1 MGDVPRRR
9 LRILFSMRNCWYV
22 RIFESVI
29 RGLASQGHL
38 VHILAEHDPDP
49 VPQWTAAATAL
60 AAESPNVTVGYAR
73 RSLDDPWLDLRVM
86 TRLGRDYLRFLEP
99 RYRATPILASRAR
112 ARVPARVARL
122 AERGPAARALLRRV
136 LGMVERA
143 IPEDPEIAA
152 AVTMSDGVQ
161 PDVVLV
167 TPLVDLGSDQ
177 HDVLRAARA
186 RGIPSAL
193 CVGSWDHLSSKGVL
207 RDHPDRIF
215 VWNETQQRE
224 AVELHDAPPQSIV
237 VTGAQCFDHWF
248 DRRPSLDR
256 GEFCRKVGLDSNRP
270 YVLYVCSAL
279 FEGSPNEAEFVRRWI
294 AAARETVHPELR
306 DAGILIRPHPKR
318 AFEWDGADLS
328 AWPNVRLWPPRAAAP
343 MDSVTKSDYFDS
355 LYHSACVVGLNT
367 SALIEAGIVGRAVHT
382 ILLPEFTENQEGTLH
397 FRYLI
402 DGGLLRTSRDLD
414 EHVAQLAASVR
425 GRHDAVD
432 ANRAFIETFVRP
444 HGLQTTG
451 TTVFIESIEQLA
463 AVQPAPARA
472 PWWRSPLRA
481 ALTPVARRAFG
492 TFAEHEARER
502 RYREKQQTRDARI
515 AALEAQRTAEKA
527 QLLEE
532 RRLRHEAARTEREAA
547 KARAR
552 AEQLAARQQEVDEK
566 RRRTESRLAEWQ
578 REKRKRA
585 INARIAAYWR
595 RVARA
600 FSPQR

>member
-237 VTGAQCFDHWF
+237 VTGAAG
-248 DRRPSLDR
+248 RRLTAGHRTTAGRRSI
-256 GEFCRKVGLDSNRP
+256 
-270 YVLYVCSAL
+270 
-279 FEGSPNEAEFVRRWI
+279 EASS
-294 AAARETVHPELR
+294 AARSGSIRTVR
-306 DAGILIRPHPKR
+306 TC
-318 AFEWDGADLS
+318 S
-328 AWPNVRLWPPRAAAP
+328 
-343 MDSVTKSDYFDS
+343 
-355 LYHSACVVGLNT
+355 T
-367 SALIEAGIVGRAVHT
+367 SARRCSKAVQTKRSSFAGGSLRRVRPCIRSFATPASSSVRTRSARS
-382 ILLPEFTENQEGTLH
+382 NGT
-397 FRYLI
+397 
-402 DGGLLRTSRDLD
+402 GRTSR
-414 EHVAQLAASVR
+414 R
-425 GRHDAVD
+425 GRM
-432 ANRAFIETFVRP
+432 
-444 HGLQTTG
+444 
-451 TTVFIESIEQLA
+451 
-463 AVQPAPARA
+463 
-472 PWWRSPLRA
+472 
-481 ALTPVARRAFG
+481 
-492 TFAEHEARER
+492 
-502 RYREKQQTRDARI
+502 
-515 AALEAQRTAEKA
+515 
-527 QLLEE
+527 
-532 RRLRHEAARTEREAA
+532 
-547 KARAR
+547 
-552 AEQLAARQQEVDEK
+552 
-566 RRRTESRLAEWQ
+566 
-578 REKRKRA
+578 
-585 INARIAAYWR
+585 
-595 RVARA
+595 
-600 FSPQR
+600 